1 MTLQEL
7 PSEIVQQI
15 LEHLYRSDLGNLLY
29 TCKKWHPIVKSIYFE
44 QVTWSIERIKW
55 LKMRLAAMSETGN
68 DMQIFQQLH
77 MTKRLLIH
85 FDVDRQG
92 KTAFG
97 FYTSPST
104 QFTEKEFLYLLTLFP
119 NLKNLDITQSTHRE
133 HYLEILCNSASTDLP
148 PLEEIVTEKEYL
160 EDEDEASRQLKFEAC
175 YRFRH
180 SLKCMT
186 VIYIDNLR
194 SGKSFVES
202 LSDFSRLERL
212 EIYNDTDPDLTLF
225 HLLEACPSLSTL
237 TYTSTFEP
245 PEDAMQQ
252 LEGMIQ
258 KLKNENSSISHF
270 VKNLKKLKLVIPWLT
285 APYMNF
291 FIKHKPKSLDHVII
305 QSKQMGMYGW
315 VMSETIDAVLDF
327 CKSLQK
333 LNSVTLS
340 FDEESVIDHG
350 EIDIFYQVLDTL
362 TGSREFQTRWAI
374 HKDREELNSSG
385 VEIEIDGTELY
396 YEYCFDIEEFIC
408 DYAGESSQPTPS
420 ALSLKQLAL
429 VTKFHIWTE
438 DYFFESSGVPYF
450 YLEYARKFL
459 PKIRFFQYQ
468 NTSKNCFLE
477 AECLF
482 NDQSLQKMTQVSLQG
497 YAYPQVALN
506 DIPAYFPRIET
517 LSFVLDFQNEEAN
530 FELSSFEH
538 LHTLI
543 LGVEYISHCKNGPV
557 FFQYM
562 NINQQATLYLL
573 KTRKAQNGDVIGI
586 NFESVS
592 ADKTQ
597 QLLERSDTYG
607 CIITVQGAN
616 QLKKV
621 ELKHYDRTY
630 ANIEL

>member
-7 PSEIVQQI
+7 PSEIIQQI
-15 LEHLYRSDLGNLLY
+15 VEHLHQSDLGNLLY
-29 TCKKWHPIVKSIYFE
+29 ICKKWHPIVKSIYFE
-44 QVTWSIERIKW
+44 LVTWSIERIKW
-55 LKMRLAAMSETGN
+55 LKKQMAAMSETGK
-68 DMQIFQQLH
+68 DVQIFQQLH

-85 FDVDRQG
+85 FDVDHQG
-92 KTAFG
+92 EAAFG

-119 NLKNLDITQSTHRE
+119 NLKYLDITQSTHRE
-133 HYLEILCNSASTDLP
+133 HYLEILCNSASTVLP

-160 EDEDEASRQLKFEAC
+160 EDKDEESRQLRFEAC

-180 SLKCMT
+180 SLKCMS

-194 SGKSFVES
+194 SGKGFTES
-202 LSDFSRLERL
+202 LSDFSILETL

-245 PEDAMQQ
+245 PENAMQQ

-258 KLKNENSSISHF
+258 KIKDENSSISHF
-270 VKNLKKLKLVIPWLT
+270 LKNLKKLKLVVPWLT

-315 VMSETIDAVLDF
+315 VLSETIDAVLDF
-327 CKSLQK
+327 CRSLQK

-374 HKDREELNSSG
+374 HKDREELNSTG

-408 DYAGESSQPTPS
+408 EPSQPTPS

-438 DYFFESSGVPYF
+438 DYDFGSESVPYF
-450 YLEYARKFL
+450 YLDYAKKFL
-459 PKIRFFQYQ
+459 PKIRLFQYLD
-468 NTSKNCFLE
+468 TSKNCLLE

-482 NDQSLQKMTQVSLQG
+482 NGQSLQKMTQVSLQG
-497 YAYPQVALN
+497 FSYPQVALEN
-506 DIPAYFPRIET
+506 IPAYFPRIET
-517 LSFVLDFQNEEAN
+517 LSFVLVVHNGETN
-530 FELSSFEH
+530 FELLDFEH
-538 LHTLI
+538 LHTLV
-543 LGVEYISHCKNGPV
+543 LSVEYISNFENGPV
-557 FFQYM
+557 IFQYM
-562 NINQQATLYLL
+562 NVNQQETLYLL
-573 KTRKAQNGDVIGI
+573 KTKKAPNGDVIGI
-586 NFESVS
+586 NFESIS